1 MDDTSKPAADAA
13 FDAQDEVTAF
23 LAEHPDIKHVDAFII
38 ELSGNPAGKRYPAN
52 DLPKLFK
59 NGSQLCAGTY
69 TLDVL
74 GNSADPLG
82 YGFSDG
88 DPDADIVPVPGSLR
102 IMPWSDV
109 PRAQV
114 LMRMQQAGTDTP
126 VWFEPRHVLQTVVD
140 RFTADGLRPVQALE
154 LEFYLTDPEREPGE
168 TPKTPISPVTG
179 AREGAGR
186 VYRLDVLDEFGE
198 VLDAIEANCHAQGLP
213 AQAVSSEYGPAQFE
227 INLIHTDDPLKAA
240 DDAALMRRC
249 VTETARAKGYRAT
262 FLSKPFD
269 GESGNGL
276 HIHVSVLDEAGENI
290 FGADEARLGH
300 AVAGLQ
306 AAMGES
312 MALFAPHVNAFRRFE
327 PNQFTPVT
335 TDWGDN
341 NRSMAFRIPASDAA
355 NRRIEHRIA
364 GADANPYLTL
374 AAVLAGVHHGLS
386 NRLEPTAK
394 ASGNAGEAM
403 DETLPFTLWDALAR
417 LDDAPI
423 LSDYLGAD
431 YVRMYQAVKAAE
443 FRDFMAAIH
452 PREYDWYL

>member
-1 MDDTSKPAADAA
+1 MDDTSKPAASLADEAA
-13 FDAQDEVTAF
+13 TF
-23 LAEHPDIKHVDAFII
+23 LAEHPDVKHLDAFIV
-38 ELSGNPAGKRYPAN
+38 ELSGNPAGKRYPVD

-59 NGSQLCAGTY
+59 NGSQLCGGTY

-74 GNSADPLG
+74 GNCADPLG

-88 DPDADIVPVPGSLR
+88 DPDADIYPVPGTLQM
-102 IMPWSDV
+102 MPWSDI

-114 LMRMQQAGTDTP
+114 LMRMFQAGTETP
-126 VWFEPRHVLQTVVD
+126 MWFEPRHVLQTVVD
-140 RFTADGLRPVQALE
+140 RFSADGLCPVQALE
-154 LEFYLTDPEREPGE
+154 LEFYLTDPERAPGE
-168 TPKTPISPVTG
+168 TPKTPISPLTG
-179 AREGAGR
+179 SREGAGR
-186 VYRLDVLDEFGE
+186 VFRLDILDEYGD

-249 VTETARAKGYRAT
+249 VMETARAKGYRAT
-262 FLSKPFD
+262 FMAKPFD
-269 GESGNGL
+269 GQSGNGL
-276 HIHVSVLDEAGENI
+276 HIHVSVLDKNGDNI

-306 AAMGES
+306 AAMAES
-312 MALFAPHVNAFRRFE
+312 MAVFAPHVNAFRRFE
-327 PNQFTPVT
+327 ANNFTPVT

-341 NRSMAFRIPASDAA
+341 NRSMAFRIPASDS
-355 NRRIEHRIA
+355 NNKRIEHRIA

-374 AAVLAGVHHGLS
+374 AAVLAGVHHGLTH
-386 NRLEPTAK
+386 RLEPTEK

-403 DETLPFTLWDALAR
+403 DENLPFTLWEALDR
-417 LDDAPI
+417 LKGAPI
-423 LSDYLGAD
+423 LTEYFGAD
-431 YVRMYQAVKAAE
+431 YVEMYRTVKAAE
-443 FRDFMAAIH
+443 FRDFMATIL